1 MHTSIRTH
9 MPLWRT
15 KQTIPKYI
23 VSSNPL
29 VGSQTR
35 KGANPREWT
44 WIYKCVCMCVLSG
57 DTHTYI
63 NTYIPYA
70 RIYIVTWV
78 NKSKVQKKQFW
89 LADTLDS
96 YLLSSCLRMAW
107 HNGNGNNDNQHEGP
121 ADAPFQ
127 PQFDGFFLF
136 LLVAI
141 LHTCC
146 LVSELSKEDW
156 IYTDWY
162 HPIWSNHD
170 FFLSF
175 VFCYSAPQP
184 FRT

>member
-1 MHTSIRTH
+1 
-9 MPLWRT
+9 
-15 KQTIPKYI
+15 
-23 VSSNPL
+23 
-29 VGSQTR
+29 
-35 KGANPREWT
+35 
-44 WIYKCVCMCVLSG
+44 MCVLSG

-63 NTYIPYA
+63 NTYVPYA

-78 NKSKVQKKQFW
+78 NKSKVQKQQFW

-107 HNGNGNNDNQHEGP
+107 HNGNSNNDNQHEGP

-127 PQFDGFFLF
+127 PQFDGIFSF

-156 IYTDWY
+156 IYTEWY

-175 VFCYSAPQP
+175 FVLTVHHNHSGHKFTPICMNAMNWRW
-184 FRT
+184 RTKEGIAIGIFG

>member
-1 MHTSIRTH
+1 MKDETEDTQIYSFLRPTCRIT
-9 MPLWRT
+9 
-15 KQTIPKYI
+15 
-23 VSSNPL
+23 N
-29 VGSQTR
+29 SQR
-35 KGANPREWT
+35 CKST
-44 WIYKCVCMCVLSG
+44 WVDLNLQVCMHVCSLRRYS
-57 DTHTYI
+57 HIHPYI

-78 NKSKVQKKQFW
+78 NKSKVQKQQFW

-107 HNGNGNNDNQHEGP
+107 HNGNSNNDNQHEGP

-127 PQFDGFFLF
+127 PQFDGIFFLF

-156 IYTDWY
+156 IYTEWY
-162 HPIWSNHD
+162 HPTWSNHD